1 MTGATTT
8 LTRTDLSPEEQST
21 PIMQKPIIRD
31 LTATD
36 EKSGLDGPYVKKAV
50 VKDTDLQF

>member
-1 MTGATTT
+1 M
-8 LTRTDLSPEEQST
+8 TRTDLSPEEQST